1 MSNLLKSILLAV
13 TVSLCSAGALA
24 AAVEL
29 QGIKLEDSLDLK
41 GSKLLLNGAGT
52 RYKGPFKV
60 YVAGLYV
67 GKKAASLDEV
77 TEQAGPKRITITMVR
92 EIDAGELGKL
102 LTRGIED
109 NTPKGEFSK
118 LVPGLIRMGQVFG
131 EQKKL
136 VSGDNFTVDW
146 APGVGT
152 VLTVKGKVQG
162 EPFKEPEF
170 FKAIVS
176 IWLGPVPA
184 DWKLKDALLGVK

>member
-136 VSGDNFTVDW
+136 VSGDNFTIDW

-152 VLTVKGKVQG
+152 VLTVKGKAQG

>member
-1 MSNLLKSILLAV
+1 MSNLLKSILLAA
-13 TVSLCSAGALA
+13 SIGLFSAGALA
-24 AAVEL
+24 AVVEI
-29 QGIKLEDSLDLK
+29 QGVKLEDSLDLK
-41 GSKLLLNGAGT
+41 GTKLQLNGAGT

-67 GKKAASLDEV
+67 GKKVSSPDEV

-136 VSGDNFTVDW
+136 VPGDNFTIDW

-176 IWLGPVPA
+176 IWLGPAPA
-184 DWKLKDALLGVK
+184 DWKLKDALLNIK

>member
-152 VLTVKGKVQG
+152 VLTVKGKAQG

>member
-24 AAVEL
+24 AVVEL

-136 VSGDNFTVDW
+136 VSGDNFTIDW

-152 VLTVKGKVQG
+152 VLTVKGKAQG